1 MEKCKFCQAD
11 LEEGNPLCP
20 ACGKDNREEVQE
32 RSTEEVAAQQEPSAE
47 EAVQPP
53 VEEPAGSSEAESK
66 AEPSEKQEPSSGEKS
81 APKLSAPIQEGA
93 SPGRIALAVAGM
105 VILLAVLIA
114 LVVAGLGEE
123 KMQASSNEAVPTN
136 QSEPAE
142 PTPEPTEEP
151 TIAATVPADGNPEDV
166 TCKGSYSASDE
177 EVVAQKDQV
186 VATIGERKLTNGQL
200 QVYYQMEFQSFLSSY
215 GAYAYYFGLD
225 YTQPLDT
232 QKSMEESGITWQQ
245 LFLQDGLKNWQQIQ
259 AMAAEA
265 EKAGLELTEA
275 GKQTLENLDSTIEE
289 LANSYGVSVEEL
301 MKNNFGPGAGM
312 EEYRYFQ
319 EQYYKG
325 LAYYEK
331 ATENLVPQEED
342 LKAFYEEHRAE
353 YESGG
358 VTEDD
363 RFVDV
368 RHILVTVKGGTTD
381 DSGKV
386 VHTDEEW
393 ETCRKEA
400 QAILDEWLSGEANE
414 DSFGALA
421 TEKTEDPGSQQ
432 TGGLY
437 QKVYEGQMVPE
448 FNDWCFDESR
458 AYGDYGL
465 VRTDYGYHVM
475 FFVSSMQQ
483 WRAYAERDW
492 VTEQSNKMLEEL
504 LSNYPMEVEYE
515 KILLGV
521 MDFTG

>member
-20 ACGKDNREEVQE
+20 ACGKDNREETEAV
-32 RSTEEVAAQQEPSAE
+32 TEEVTAQQESE
-47 EAVQPP
+47 KAVQPP

-66 AEPSEKQEPSSGEKS
+66 VEPLEKQNPSSGETS
-81 APKLSAPIQEGA
+81 IPELSAPIQEGA
-93 SPGRIALAVAGM
+93 SPGRIALAVAGV

-114 LVVAGLGEE
+114 LVVAGLGDD
-123 KMQASSNEAVPTN
+123 KMQGDSNEEIPTN
-136 QSEPAE
+136 QSESAQS
-142 PTPEPTEEP
+142 TPEPTQEP
-151 TIAATVPADGNPEDV
+151 TIAATVPPDGNPDDV
-166 TCKGSYSASDE
+166 TCKGSYSASE
-177 EVVAQKDQV
+177 EELLAQKDQV
-186 VATIGERKLTNGQL
+186 VASIGEYKLTNSQL
-200 QVYYQMEFQSFLSSY
+200 QVYYQVEFQSFMSSY

-245 LFLQDGLKNWQQIQ
+245 FFLQKGLKTWQKFQ

-265 EKAGLELTEA
+265 EKAGLELSEEE
-275 GKQTLENLDSTIEE
+275 KQDLENLDSTLEE
-289 LANSYGVSVEEL
+289 LANTYGVTVEEL
-301 MKNNFGPGAGM
+301 MKSNFGPGVGI
-312 EEYRYFQ
+312 EEYRYHE
-319 EQYYKG
+319 EQFCKG

-331 ATENLVPQEED
+331 ATENLVPQEKD

-358 VTEDD
+358 VTEED

-393 ETCRKEA
+393 ETCRQEA

-414 DSFGALA
+414 DSFSALA

-437 QKVYEGQMVPE
+437 EKVYEGQMVPE

-492 VTEQSNKMLEEL
+492 VTDQSNKMLEEL
-504 LSNYPMEVEYE
+504 LSNYPMEVDYE
-515 KILLGV
+515 KILLGA
-521 MDFTG
+521 MDFTD

>member
-11 LEEGNPLCP
+11 LEDGNPLCP
-20 ACGKDNREEVQE
+20 ACGKDNREEAQACG
-32 RSTEEVAAQQEPSAE
+32 TEEMQESPAE
-47 EAVQPP
+47 KAVQPP
-53 VEEPAGSSEAESK
+53 VEEPASSSEGESK
-66 AEPSEKQEPSSGEKS
+66 VEPLEKQNPSSGGKS
-81 APKLSAPIQEGA
+81 PSKLSAPIQEGA
-93 SPGRIALAVAGM
+93 SPGRIALSVAGM

-114 LVVAGLGEE
+114 LVVTGLSEE
-123 KMQASSNEAVPTN
+123 KIQGSKEDVPTN

-142 PTPEPTEEP
+142 FTPEPTEAP

-177 EVVAQKDQV
+177 EILAQKDQV
-186 VATIGERKLTNGQL
+186 VATIGEWKLTNGQL
-200 QVYYQMEFQSFLSSY
+200 QVYYQMEFQSFLSNY

-245 LFLQDGLKNWQQIQ
+245 LFLQNGLKNWQQIQ

-265 EKAGLELTEA
+265 QKAGLELPEE

-289 LANSYGVSVEEL
+289 LANAYDVTVEEL
-301 MKNNFGPGAGM
+301 MKSNFGVGAGI

-319 EQYYKG
+319 ELYYRG

-342 LKAFYEEHRAE
+342 LRAFFEEHRE
-353 YESGG
+353 DYESGG

-368 RHILVTVKGGTTD
+368 RHILIAVKGGTTD
-381 DSGKV
+381 DSGKTV
-386 VHTDEEW
+386 YTDEEW

-400 QAILDEWLSGEANE
+400 QAVLDEWLSGDANE

-421 TEKTEDPGSQQ
+421 TEKTEDPGSQG

-437 QKVYEGQMVPE
+437 EKVYEGQMVSE

-458 AYGDYGL
+458 VYGDYGL
-465 VRTDYGYHVM
+465 VQTDYGYHVM
-475 FFVSSMQQ
+475 FFVGSSLQ
-483 WRAYAERDW
+483 WKVYAERDW
-492 VTEQSNKMLEEL
+492 VTDQSNKMLKEL
-504 LSNYPMEVEYE
+504 LSNYPIEVDYG
-515 KILLGV
+515 KILLGTV
-521 MDFTG
+521 DITG